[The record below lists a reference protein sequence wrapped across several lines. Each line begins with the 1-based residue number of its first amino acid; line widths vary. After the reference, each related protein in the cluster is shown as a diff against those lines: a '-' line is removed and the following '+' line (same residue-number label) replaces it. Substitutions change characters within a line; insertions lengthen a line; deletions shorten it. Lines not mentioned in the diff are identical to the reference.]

1 LIRATIVNDG
11 SVTDTYNLTL
21 YLGMTLLDSWLNETL
36 DAGEQKTI
44 NYTIDEAEL
53 SIGNYSTTANISVL
67 HDGFILTDGIIK
79 KFRVIGTP
87 QLSIIG
93 PNTGRPGDTVSYTS
107 LGNHTDPYG
116 EIWNYRWALWA
127 PGETSPRMTIMGE
140 NATFDLDPRWS
151 GGDWIIKLSVKDNYG
166 FEYDEDRPA
175 TAPYRIEHPLFL
187 NSTMIQPPTIQP
199 TLTISPPEA
208 PMGSKITIF
217 GEGFMPGM
225 SLFLTFEDL
234 ISFSSVFSVIIVGEN
249 GTFNTTMILPVVNSG
264 NYTIKAISSSY
275 YFPYQTSAAV
285 SFRVTK
291 GLDTLFEELEALR
304 EALNQIEGN
313 TDEGVQANVDTNS
326 SHVEELALREAL
338 ESAEYMAF
346 EARIFALVAIII
358 AIVAS
363 VLSAV
368 ILLKRS

>member
-1 LIRATIVNDG
+1 
-11 SVTDTYNLTL
+11 
-21 YLGMTLLDSWLNETL
+21 
-36 DAGEQKTI
+36 
-44 NYTIDEAEL
+44 
-53 SIGNYSTTANISVL
+53 
-67 HDGFILTDGIIK
+67 
-79 KFRVIGTP
+79 
-87 QLSIIG
+87 
-93 PNTGRPGDTVSYTS
+93 
-107 LGNHTDPYG
+107 
-116 EIWNYRWALWA
+116 
-127 PGETSPRMTIMGE
+127 
-140 NATFDLDPRWS
+140 
-151 GGDWIIKLSVKDNYG
+151 
-166 FEYDEDRPA
+166 EDRPA

-217 GEGFMPGM
+217 GENFTSGM
-225 SLFLTFEDL
+225 SLFITFEDL

-264 NYTIKAISSSY
+264 NYTIKAMGSSY
-275 YFPYQTSAAV
+275 YSTLQTLATV

-304 EALNQIEGN
+304 EALNQTEGN
-313 TDEGVQANVDTNS
+313 TGGTSLNDGEGVQANVDTDS
-326 SHVEELALREAL
+326 SHIEELALREAL